1 MTETLDASSPVI
13 NATVA
18 ASAGTGKTWLLVT
31 RIIRLLLNDAPAE
44 NILSITFTR
53 KAAAE
58 MQIRLSQRLFEFA
71 QCDDKT
77 LVEHLEY
84 INVKPTAAIKQQ
96 ARQLYEKLLRNTHSI
111 KATTFHSFC
120 QDILRKFPLEAD
132 IPPGFDLL
140 EQTSAYQQ
148 EAIETLFTE
157 ATKSPDN
164 EIAHALET
172 LFDQLKGLAN
182 TQTALNE
189 ILNSR
194 SDWWAYTLSQAD
206 PVEYAINKLK
216 KQLGINPD
224 EDPIQDYITD
234 TALLT
239 REFGILLGKHTT
251 KKNEEHCNIIADN
264 ISVSPFT
271 PEHFIKIKSVYLTQK
286 NQPLARKKTKTLEKS
301 LGSEQQERFIE
312 LHEILSQR
320 TMNCLGRLALQH
332 SYAINIA
339 WYTAGNRLI
348 DLYQHLKE
356 EQRLLDFTDLEWKT
370 YLLLSESHNAHWV
383 QYKLDQ
389 RIEHILIDEFQDTNP
404 TQWQLLLPLLEE
416 ISASDNERQRSVF
429 LVGDGKQSIYRF
441 RRAEP
446 RLFKTAAN
454 WMNQH
459 LAAES
464 FGLDKSRRSA
474 QAIMEFV
481 NKLFSDGPL
490 ASKLSAFHQHSTTL
504 DEVWGR
510 VEMLPLVDKIDDES
524 EALEYEGLRNPLE
537 HPRIIYKDTRYY
549 REGLLIGDRIQSLID
564 EKTIITKEDQHRYL
578 AYHDIIILVQTR
590 THIKDYETALRDK
603 GIPYLGMDR
612 GTLLE
617 SLEVRDIIA
626 LLDTLVTPD
635 NKLSLAVTLKSPL
648 FNCSDEDLMLL
659 ASMQS
664 DKSWY
669 ERLQTVTADLDKNH
683 TLCRAYHWLST
694 WRTLVGHLPV
704 HDLLDRIYSE
714 GNLIA
719 HFEAAFPAHLQ
730 PRIRA
735 NLTRFIELALE
746 VDSGRYPSLTH
757 FLSRL
762 RHARANSKDAPDEG
776 QANTQTDC
784 IRIMTIHGSKGLEA
798 PAIFLAD
805 ASSVK
810 SPKYAY
816 HPLVNWPPEKKCPD
830 YFILMGPKETL
841 DPVTREHLDHHL
853 AEEDRENA
861 NLLYVALTRARQLL
875 VISGCVPSKTSNLGW
890 YGLIKEQLA
899 PDDSSDEIIV
909 LTKSG
914 DKRASVT
921 EEPKT
926 KAPTVTDIDPRLS
939 KPNLIAPSSL
949 TPLDLS
955 QISPSQ
961 LSSSQ
966 ITATPSGTTTS
977 ISEESEGQLRGT
989 IIHRMLEVLTSPQSR
1004 DASEQLKQVSRE
1016 SQIPLDN
1023 ELLNEW
1029 WQEALGVVKHPDFSY
1044 LFDPSQYK
1052 TAHNEAPIQYRTD
1065 NMFINGVIDRLV
1077 VCDKVIYLLDYKTH
1091 RGAEAGKMN
1100 LLAEQYKN
1108 QMALY
1113 KEGVSKIWPDK
1124 TVRPLL
1130 LFTASKSLYE
1140 C

>member
-1 MTETLDASSPVI
+1 MTETLDASSPTL

-44 NILSITFTR
+44 KILSITFTR

-58 MQIRLSQRLFEFA
+58 MQIRLSERLFEFA
-71 QCDDKT
+71 KCDDKA
-77 LVEHLEY
+77 LVKQLEY

-111 KATTFHSFC
+111 KATTFHAFC

-140 EQTSAYQQ
+140 EQTSTYQQ
-148 EAIETLFTE
+148 EAIETLFSE
-157 ATKSPDN
+157 ATKSPDS

-172 LFDQLKGLAN
+172 LFEQLKGLAN
-182 TQTALNE
+182 TQIALNA

-194 SDWWAYTLSQAD
+194 SDWWAYTLTRPD
-206 PVEYAINKLK
+206 PVGYAINELK
-216 KQLGINPD
+216 KQLAIDPD
-224 EDPIQDYITD
+224 EEPIQDYIND
-234 TALLT
+234 TAALI
-239 REFGILLGKHTT
+239 REFATLLGKHST
-251 KKNEEHCNIIADN
+251 KKNEVHCNIVADN
-264 ISVSPFT
+264 ISASPFT
-271 PEHFIKIKSVYLTQK
+271 SEHFDKIKSVFLTQK
-286 NQPLARKKTKTLEKS
+286 NQPLARKKTKALEKS
-301 LGSEQQERFIE
+301 LGGEQQDHFIE
-312 LHEILSQR
+312 LHETLSQR
-320 TMNCLGRLALQH
+320 TLDCLDKLALQH
-332 SYAINIA
+332 SYAINVA
-339 WYTAGNRLI
+339 WYVVGSRLI

-416 ISASDNERQRSVF
+416 ISASGNERHRSVF

-446 RLFKTAAN
+446 RLFKTAAD

-459 LAAES
+459 LAAKP
-464 FGLDKSRRSA
+464 FPLDNSRRSA
-474 QAIMEFV
+474 HAIMEFV
-481 NKLFSDGPL
+481 NKLFSDGPM
-490 ASKLSAFHQHSTTL
+490 ASKLNGFHQHSTTL
-504 DEVWGR
+504 EKMWGR

-524 EALEYEGLRNPLE
+524 ETIEYEGLRNPLE
-537 HPRIIYKDTRYY
+537 HPRIIVKDTRYY

-564 EKTIITKEDQHRYL
+564 EKTIVTKEDRDRYL

-590 THIKDYETALRDK
+590 THIKDYETALREK
-603 GIPYLGMDR
+603 GIPYIGMDR

-617 SLEVRDIIA
+617 SLEVQDIIA

-635 NKLSLAVTLKSPL
+635 NKLSLATTLKSPL

-659 ASMQS
+659 ASVQS
-664 DKSWY
+664 DKNWY
-669 ERLQTVTADLDKNH
+669 ERLESVASEPDKNH
-683 TLCRAYHWLST
+683 NLRRAYHWIST

-719 HFEAAFPAHLQ
+719 RFEAAFPAHLQ
-730 PRIRA
+730 ARIRA

-762 RHARANSKDAPDEG
+762 RHARANSKDAPNEG
-776 QANTQTDC
+776 QTNTHTDC
-784 IRIMTIHGSKGLEA
+784 VRIMTIHGSKGLEA
-798 PAIFLAD
+798 PLIFLAD
-805 ASSVK
+805 ASNVK
-810 SPKYAY
+810 SPKFAY

-830 YFILMGPKETL
+830 YFMLMGPKDTL
-841 DPVTREHLDHHL
+841 DPVTREELEHHL
-853 AEEDRENA
+853 AEEERENA
-861 NLLYVALTRARQLL
+861 NLLYVAVTRARQML
-875 VISGCVPSKTSNLGW
+875 VISGCVPGKTSNLGW
-890 YGLIKEQLA
+890 YGLIQEQMEL
-899 PDDSSDEIIV
+899 DDSSSEIIV
-909 LTKSG
+909 ITESG
-914 DKRASVT
+914 EKPASVT
-921 EEPKT
+921 EEPVT
-926 KAPTVTDIDPRLS
+926 KVQTVTDIDPRLS
-939 KPNLIAPSSL
+939 KPDLVAASNLA
-949 TPLDLS
+949 PLDLS
-955 QISPSQ
+955 QVSPSQ
-961 LSSSQ
+961 T
-966 ITATPSGTTTS
+966 TATQPDMTTS
-977 ISEESEGQLRGT
+977 TSEESDGQLRGT
-989 IIHRMLEVLTSPQSR
+989 IIHRMLEILTEDQGR
-1004 DASEQLKQVSRE
+1004 NANEQLKQVSRE
-1016 SQIPLDN
+1016 SNIPLDN

-1029 WQEALGVVKHPDFSY
+1029 WQEALGVFEHPDFSY
-1044 LFDPSQYK
+1044 LFDPSQYE

-1065 NMFINGVIDRLV
+1065 NTFINGVIDRLV

-1091 RGAEAGKMN
+1091 RSAEAGKTDI
-1100 LLAEQYKN
+1100 LAEQYKN
-1108 QMALY
+1108 QMTLY
-1113 KEGVSKIWPDK
+1113 KEGIRKIWPDK

-1130 LFTASKSLYE
+1130 LFTASKSTYE
-1140 C
+1140 WNDT